1 MGKAMKVIVVENS
14 APTRKMLTLKLA
26 QIAGMLVVAEAADED
41 SAVTAV
47 LSHQPDLV
55 TLDLGLDQGSGI
67 GVLRRLRS
75 AQFAGRIF
83 VFSSE
88 DRSLVGARCLEV
100 GADRYF
106 QKFNDDQALFEA
118 VQDLRV
124 AHERN

>member
-1 MGKAMKVIVVENS
+1 MRVIVVENS
-14 APTRKMLTLKLA
+14 TPTRKMLTLELA
-26 QIAGMLVVAEAADED
+26 QISGVRVVAEAADED
-41 SAVTAV
+41 SAVTTV

-88 DRSLVGARCLEV
+88 ERALLGARCLEI

-106 QKFNDDQALFEA
+106 QKFNDDQDLFEA
-118 VQDLRV
+118 VKDLKIS
-124 AHERN
+124 HERN